1 MLNTR
6 HLFALVATVT
16 ALLLTAAACGSDSEP
31 GLTTGEVPTTE
42 DSGGLPLADDGAD
55 TPVVSGVCAPG
66 EPDCEDTAVSN
77 SDSES
82 SSGMTV
88 GDGLSIPEAL
98 ATDATGMIAV
108 HGHLF
113 DDGGGLQLCEKL
125 VSLGERY
132 GCDAAHI
139 SVADLDLTT
148 VSDIVLLEGTS
159 YTEDELTLFGELVDG
174 TLTVDSLVT
183 G

>member
-6 HLFALVATVT
+6 HLLALVATVT
-16 ALLLTAAACGSDSEP
+16 ALLLTAAACGSDSDP

-55 TPVVSGVCAPG
+55 TPVVSSMCAPG
-66 EPDCEDTAVSN
+66 EPDCEDTAVT
-77 SDSES
+77 DSGVAS

-98 ATDATGMIAV
+98 GTDATGIIAV

-113 DDGGGLQLCEKL
+113 DDGGGLQLCENL

-139 SVADLDLTT
+139 SVADLDLTE
-148 VSDIVLLEGTS
+148 VADIVLLEGTS
-159 YTEDELTLFGELVDG
+159 YTEDEVTLFGELVDG
-174 TLTVDSLVT
+174 TLTVDSLVA